1 MKLVAKQST
10 RKTLADLYRSID
22 HRTAVTITY
31 LDEDG
36 EETVRT
42 VEPFDLRTGKGG
54 VIELHAMCRLRGKA
68 RRFFLHRLISYTTHR
83 IRFVL
88 ERPVNTTYEPTEPAP
103 VDDATAL
110 IYFELER
117 DPDDADYR
125 PRRKLVQSQTDLA
138 A

>member
-10 RKTLADLYRSID
+10 CKTLADLYRSID
-22 HRTAVTITY
+22 HRTCVTITY
-31 LDEDG
+31 LDEKG

-42 VEPFDLRTGKGG
+42 VEPFELRTGEGG
-54 VIELHAMCRLRGKA
+54 AIELHAMCRLRGAA
-68 RRFFLHRLISYTTHR
+68 RRFFLHRLISYTTSR
-83 IRFVL
+83 ISFVL
-88 ERPVNTTYEPTEPAP
+88 QRPANTAYEPTKPAP
-103 VDDATAL
+103 ADSEMAL

-125 PRRKLVQSQTDLA
+125 PRRKLIQSQTDLA

>member
-10 RKTLADLYRSID
+10 YNTLLDLYRSID
-22 HRTAVTITY
+22 RQTAVTLTY
-31 LDEDG
+31 LDEKG

-42 VEPFDLRTGKGG
+42 VEPFELRTGKGG
-54 VIELHAMCRLRGKA
+54 AIELQAMCRLRGEA
-68 RRFFLHRLISYTTHR
+68 RRFFLHRLIAYTTHR
-83 IRFVL
+83 MAFVL
-88 ERPVNTTYEPTEPAP
+88 ERPANTTYEPTPTAPA
-103 VDDATAL
+103 DDETAL

-125 PRRKLVQSQTDLA
+125 PRKPLTKSQTNLA